1 MLVFWLPIGIGQWE
15 ALARNQEGKDT
26 CSGYLFSLLLSGKV
40 TGDWLYPR
48 SALAPPTFGRSH
60 TVSSFIKLCTFVQ
73 SPFWVPPAF
82 CQTYLSQSY
91 ACSLLGSLHASFF
104 LSLSSD
110 VTASGRP
117 SLTTHHLTALPCG
130 LPLVLHSL
138 SQHIFSFLHYSAQNL
153 MLFFVLLFSTCPF
166 IWIVA
171 GGLSITLYYVPNS

>member
-1 MLVFWLPIGIGQWE
+1 MPWLPPP
-15 ALARNQEGKDT
+15 LVDHT
-26 CSGYLFSLLLSGKV
+26 LSL
-40 TGDWLYPR
+40 
-48 SALAPPTFGRSH
+48 
-60 TVSSFIKLCTFVQ
+60 VSLNSVCTFVQ

-153 MLFFVLLFSTCPF
+153 MLSFFFVLLFSTCPF